1 MSEISRTNE
10 TIHCGCTDPTQ
21 ATAGLVIVH
30 VSMQD
35 TKGHYWGQQF
45 CQLEKDI
52 SVRPTEMSRP
62 VKVDHLQSWSQIFR
76 SDQTE
81 VVSSV

>member
-1 MSEISRTNE
+1 MERYINY
-10 TIHCGCTDPTQ
+10 GCTDPTQ

-35 TKGHYWGQQF
+35 TNERYWGQQF

-52 SVRPTEMSRP
+52 SVRQTEISRP
-62 VKVDHLQSWSQIFR
+62 SKWTTFKAGPKYSGRTKPKWSVLF
-76 SDQTE
+76 DF
-81 VVSSV
+81 